1 LKKGSESSSNQKSQ
15 IENQKCF
22 GSLKVCKG
30 EIMAER
36 KEFKVQAKIRVG
48 RGKNDA
54 RRTRRE
60 GLVPITVYGG
70 GAETVTAVAQARDL
84 AAILRSESGRN
95 TIFTIEVEGAGTSE
109 VMFHDRQVD
118 PIKGR
123 LIHADLTRLVKG
135 QKIEVT
141 VPLHLTGE
149 PIGVKEKQ
157 GVLEQIIREI
167 EIKCE
172 PREIPDVLE
181 VDVSNLDV
189 HDVLHVSD
197 IPVSEA
203 IEILTDPEQV
213 IATVGIVKEEELAA
227 TTPAEGEEPA
237 EPEVIGKGK
246 KDEEG
251 GEGE

>member
-1 LKKGSESSSNQKSQ
+1 
-15 IENQKCF
+15 
-22 GSLKVCKG
+22 
-30 EIMAER
+30 MAEK
-36 KEFKVQAKIRVG
+36 KEYKVQARLRSG

-54 RRTRRE
+54 RRTRRD
-60 GLVPITVYGG
+60 GMVPVTVYGG
-70 GAETVTAVAQARDL
+70 GAETLAAVAPLRDL

-95 TIFTIEVEGAGTSE
+95 TIFTIEVDGIGSSE
-109 VMFHDRQVD
+109 VMFHDRQID

-123 LIHADLTRLVKG
+123 LMHADLTRLVTG

-172 PREIPDVLE
+172 PRDIPDTLE

-189 HDVLHVSD
+189 HELLHVSD
-197 IPVSEA
+197 IPVA
-203 IEILTDPEQV
+203 QGIEILTDPEQV
-213 IATVGIVKEEELAA
+213 IATVGIVKEEVVAP
-227 TTPAEGEEPA
+227 TPVEGEEPA

-246 KDEEG
+246 KEEE
-251 GEGE
+251 GEGEGE

>member
-1 LKKGSESSSNQKSQ
+1 
-15 IENQKCF
+15 
-22 GSLKVCKG
+22 
-30 EIMAER
+30 
-36 KEFKVQAKIRVG
+36 
-48 RGKNDA
+48 
-54 RRTRRE
+54 
-60 GLVPITVYGG
+60 VPVTVYGG
-70 GAETVTAVAQARDL
+70 GAETLAAVAPLRDL

-95 TIFTIEVEGAGTSE
+95 TIFTIEVDGIGSSE
-109 VMFHDRQVD
+109 VMFHDRQID

-123 LIHADLTRLVKG
+123 LMHADLTRLVKG

-172 PREIPDVLE
+172 PRDIPDTLE

-189 HDVLHVSD
+189 HDLLHVSD
-197 IPVSEA
+197 IPVA
-203 IEILTDPEQV
+203 QGIEILTDPEQV
-213 IATVGIVKEEELAA
+213 IATVGIVKEEVVAP
-227 TTPAEGEEPA
+227 TPVEGEEPA

-246 KDEEG
+246 KEEE
-251 GEGE
+251 GEGEGE

>member
-1 LKKGSESSSNQKSQ
+1 
-15 IENQKCF
+15 
-22 GSLKVCKG
+22 
-30 EIMAER
+30 MAEK
-36 KEFKVQAKIRVG
+36 KEYKVQARLRSG

-54 RRTRRE
+54 RRARRD
-60 GLVPITVYGG
+60 GMVPITVYGG
-70 GAETVTAVAQARDL
+70 GGETVAAVAPLREL

-95 TIFTIEVEGAGTSE
+95 TIFTVEVDGAGASE
-109 VMFHDRQVD
+109 VMFHERQID

-172 PREIPDVLE
+172 PRQIPDTLE
-181 VDVSNLDV
+181 VDVSHLDV

-197 IPVSEA
+197 IPVGEG
-203 IEILTDPEQV
+203 IEILNDADVV
-213 IATVGIVKEEELAA
+213 IATVGIVKEEVAA
-227 TTPAEGEEPA
+227 PTPVEGEEPA

-246 KDEEG
+246 KEEEG
-251 GEGE
+251 EPQ

>member
-1 LKKGSESSSNQKSQ
+1 
-15 IENQKCF
+15 
-22 GSLKVCKG
+22 
-30 EIMAER
+30 MAE
-36 KEFKVQAKIRVG
+36 KKDYKVQAKVRDG

-54 RRTRRE
+54 RRARRE
-60 GLVPITVYGG
+60 GMVPITVYGG
-70 GAETVTAVAQARDL
+70 GAETVAAVAPLRDL
-84 AAILRSESGRN
+84 AAILRSEAGRN
-95 TIFTIEVEGAGTSE
+95 TIFTIDVEGMGESE
-109 VMFHDRQVD
+109 VMFHDRQID
-118 PIKGR
+118 PVKGR

-167 EIKCE
+167 QIRCE
-172 PREIPDVLE
+172 PREIPDTLD

-189 HDVLHVSD
+189 HDLLHVSD
-197 IPVSEA
+197 IQVSEA

-213 IATVGIVKEEELAA
+213 IATVGIVKEEAEAA
-227 TTPAEGEEPA
+227 PATEGEEPA

-246 KDEEG
+246 KEEEG
-251 GEGE
+251 EAE